1 MDGSF
6 SSWKEFWMK
15 TKIIYRER
23 LFFVELVWTF
33 YNQLWPYFTF
43 PIGCILC
50 KWFLSRFSKRYNLS
64 DSVTHKSPPLTL
76 RHNHGRFSCP
86 MGVRRIK
93 AVMVSWSRDF
103 TYHQG
108 TAQKSVA
115 GVVPPIRTYSD
126 ISCVTDYLINSNR
139 EAKGVIF

>member
-1 MDGSF
+1 M
-6 SSWKEFWMK
+6 E
-15 TKIIYRER
+15 TII
-23 LFFVELVWTF
+23 
-33 YNQLWPYFTF
+33 
-43 PIGCILC
+43 
-50 KWFLSRFSKRYNLS
+50 SKRYNLS

-126 ISCVTDYLINSNR
+126 TSCVTDYLINSNR